1 MYQFNRMNSRPIS
14 LLSNTELEL
23 QKNKYSQASRYAI
36 LGIKKL
42 LCDLF
47 DCGIDVRL
55 IHNYENSPCL
65 QVFPESVDI
74 ITGAP
79 WKYDAVGS
87 EKDYIPVAWEFWR
100 NDVVQHVLE
109 PEVV

>member
-79 WKYDAVGS
+79 WEFEAVVSGK
-87 EKDYIPVAWEFWR
+87 EYIPVAWEFWR

>member
-1 MYQFNRMNSRPIS
+1 MVCSMVTTFYQNPRCR
-14 LLSNTELEL
+14 
-23 QKNKYSQASRYAI
+23 ASTYFFRTSD
-36 LGIKKL
+36 LNWRIKKL
-42 LCDLF
+42 LFDLYG
-47 DCGIDVRL
+47 CGIDVKF
-55 IHNYENSPCL
+55 IHNYENSPCCNA
-65 QVFPESVDI
+65 FPESVDI

-87 EKDYIPVAWEFWR
+87 EKEYIPVAWEFWR